1 VQFSECWALQFKRFM
16 RYLAKKGVWFRL
28 GLALA
33 GSFEQA
39 LRASPS
45 PIWSNVFGF
54 PMLHHYLIGFI
65 ILAVSLII
73 LELKKEKTDE
83 K

>member
-1 VQFSECWALQFKRFM
+1 LQK
-16 RYLAKKGVWFRL
+16 LAHIGVWFGL

-39 LRASPS
+39 LANGN
-45 PIWSNVFGF
+45 PIWSSAFGF
-54 PMLHHYLIGFI
+54 PVLHHYLIGFI

-73 LELKKEKTDE
+73 SRLKKDE
-83 K
+83 

>member
-1 VQFSECWALQFKRFM
+1 
-16 RYLAKKGVWFRL
+16 VWFGL

-39 LRASPS
+39 LENGDPV
-45 PIWSNVFGF
+45 WSNVFGF

-65 ILAVSLII
+65 ILAVSLLIQGWKR
-73 LELKKEKTDE
+73 EVS
-83 K
+83 

>member
-1 VQFSECWALQFKRFM
+1 LNSFKQFIIW
-16 RYLAKKGVWFRL
+16 LAPKGVWFSL

-39 LRASPS
+39 LENGD
-45 PIWSNVFGF
+45 PIWSSAYGF
-54 PMLHHYLIGFI
+54 PILHHYVIGFI

-73 LELKKEKTDE
+73 SQWREAKKT
-83 K
+83 